1 MVIENIE
8 LPENVK
14 IVLETLHNN
23 EFGVY
28 VVGGCCRDI
37 ILGKEPKDWD
47 VTTSA
52 KPEEVMEVFK
62 GYEIIP
68 TGIQHGTVTI
78 MVHNEPIE
86 VTTYRLDGNYSDG
99 RRPDKVTFAVSIED
113 DLMRRD
119 FCMNA
124 IAYNPWNGLVDPYNG
139 IKDIENEVIRC
150 VGNPYDRFK
159 EDGLRIMRAIR
170 FASQLG
176 FVIEEDTSYAIHDCK
191 HMLDNISKERIQ
203 GELVKILSSRCCG
216 NDTLRHYED
225 IMCEI
230 IPEVEPMIGFN
241 QNNQLQTYDLW
252 EHVLH
257 SMDYLYL
264 DYGRYDGDDIIARL
278 AILLHDIAKP
288 QCNGADEYGYNTFA
302 NHADASAEIAYKI
315 LRDLKFSNEIVAYTT
330 QLVRY
335 HMELDGCY
343 DMSKNEFKSKLKR
356 LLNEI
361 GEEQLKRLLLIRECN
376 YICGTHLYF
385 NQSKRRYE
393 IAIARDYLDEI
404 ISNNECYSL
413 KQLAVSGDDLIERG
427 VPQGK
432 EVGTVLNVLLGM
444 VMDEIIEN
452 DKEKLLKSV
461 CRIAKMYND
470 N

>member
-1 MVIENIE
+1 MIKTIRLPNDVRYILNRLIENDRSAS
-8 LPENVK
+8 
-14 IVLETLHNN
+14 
-23 EFGVY
+23 
-28 VVGGCCRDI
+28 VVGGAVRDSI
-37 ILGKEPKDWD
+37 MGRPVHDWD
-47 VTTSA
+47 IATSA
-52 KPEEVMEVFK
+52 RPEEVMNIFK
-62 GYEIIP
+62 DFEIIP
-68 TGIQHGTVTI
+68 TGLQHGTVTI
-78 MVHNEPIE
+78 MINGESYE
-86 VTTYRLDGNYSDG
+86 VTTYRLDGSYSDG
-99 RRPDKVTFAVSIED
+99 RRPDNVLFTDNIVED
-113 DLMRRD
+113 LKRRD
-119 FCMNA
+119 FTVNA
-124 IAYNPWNGLVDPYNG
+124 IAYNPWHGLIDPFG
-139 IKDIENEVIRC
+139 GLGDIANKVIRC

-176 FVIEEDTSYAIHDCK
+176 FVIEEDTSYAIHDYK
-191 HMLDNISKERIQ
+191 HMLDSVSKERIQ

-225 IMCEI
+225 IMCKI
-230 IPEVEPMIGFN
+230 IPEIEPMIGFN
-241 QNNQLQTYDLW
+241 QNNQFQVYDLW

-264 DYGRYDGDDIIARL
+264 DYGRYEGDDIIARL
-278 AILLHDIAKP
+278 AILFHDIAKP
-288 QCNGADEYGYNTFA
+288 QCNGTDEYGYNTFS
-302 NHADASAEIAYKI
+302 NHADVSAEITYKI
-315 LRDLKFSNEIVAYTT
+315 LKDLKFSNEIVANTT

-343 DMSKNEFKSKLKR
+343 DMSKKEFKFKLKQ

-376 YICGTHLYF
+376 YICGTRLYF
-385 NQSKRRYE
+385 NQSKRKYE
-393 IAIARDYLDEI
+393 IAVARDYLDEI

-413 KQLAVSGDDLIERG
+413 KQLTVNGDDLIEQG

-432 EVGTVLNVLLGM
+432 EVGTVLNVMLSM

-452 DKEKLLKSV
+452 DREKLLKSV

>member
-1 MVIENIE
+1 MIN
-8 LPENVK
+8 LPNNVRY
-14 IVLETLHNN
+14 ILNRLVTND
-23 EFGVY
+23 Y
-28 VVGGCCRDI
+28 SASVVGGAVRDSI
-37 ILGKEPKDWD
+37 MGRPVHDWD
-47 VTTSA
+47 ITTSA
-52 KPEEVMEVFK
+52 KPEEVMDIFK
-62 GYEIIP
+62 DFEIVP
-68 TGIQHGTVTI
+68 TGLQHGTVTI
-78 MVHNEPIE
+78 MINGEGYE
-86 VTTYRLDGNYSDG
+86 VTTYRHDGDYSDG
-99 RRPDKVTFAVSIED
+99 RRPDSVSFTNNIVED
-113 DLMRRD
+113 LKRRD
-119 FCMNA
+119 FTVNA
-124 IAYNPWNGLVDPYNG
+124 IAYNPWHGFIDPFNGK
-139 IKDIENEVIRC
+139 KDIENEVIRC

-230 IPEVEPMIGFN
+230 IPEIEPMIGFD
-241 QNNQLQTYDLW
+241 QNNQLQVYDLW

-257 SMDYLYL
+257 SMDYMYL
-264 DYGRYDGDDIIARL
+264 DFGRYKGDDIIARL

-288 QCNGADEYGYNTFA
+288 QCNGTDEYGCNTFA
-302 NHADASAEIAYKI
+302 NHADASAETTYKI
-315 LRDLKFSNEIVAYTT
+315 LRDLKFSNEIVACTT

-356 LLNEI
+356 LLNKI

-404 ISNNECYSL
+404 ILNNECYSL

-432 EVGTVLNVLLGM
+432 EVGTMLNVLLGM

-461 CRIAKMYND
+461 YRIAKMYND